1 MEMPIVATLHRD
13 GRTIVRSIVTRLV
26 AAGAQ
31 GLYLNVTFPELRT
44 VEQILHIEATT
55 SPKVWILT
63 AGLMQDKDY
72 AGNTVGVSLY
82 LDPAAGTTLTLE
94 AIAIGF

>member
-1 MEMPIVATLHRD
+1 LHRD
-13 GRTIVRSIVTRLV
+13 GRTIVKSTVARLV
-26 AAGAQ
+26 PAGAQ

-63 AGLMQDKDY
+63 AGLMQDKSY
-72 AGNTVGVSLY
+72 LNNTVGISLY
-82 LDPAAGTTLTLE
+82 LDPAAGTTLTAEIL
-94 AIAIGF
+94 AIGF